1 MALVGAALKELNLG
15 EVILGQGTLGE
26 GTLGEMT
33 LGEVI
38 PGEVSLRE
46 VTPRVPQ
53 REVIPGEVASA
64 TIATGRGSSNECSL
78 SQVVGETTR
87 APGPDGFGNG
97 YTGVPREEGP
107 RAQPRPLL
115 DRHAD
120 PDFRR
125 RPDLAQ

>member
-1 MALVGAALKELNLG
+1 M
-15 EVILGQGTLGE
+15 ILGQGTLGE

-38 PGEVSLRE
+38 PGEVSLGE

>member
-33 LGEVI
+33 VREVI

-97 YTGVPREEGP
+97 YTGVPR
-107 RAQPRPLL
+107 
-115 DRHAD
+115 
-120 PDFRR
+120 
-125 RPDLAQ
+125 